1 MLREWLIGVFGET
14 DWMLLTN
21 IVRQDLLQALW
32 ETLYMTFLPTIIAFL
47 VGLPLGVLLVT
58 GEEGGIRPLPKILMK
73 ILNIVINL
81 LRSVPFLIL
90 LVVVLPVSRLIMGT
104 TVGSPAIIVP
114 LAIAAFPFIAR
125 LVETSIREV
134 DKGVVEAAQA
144 MGASPFQIV
153 WKVLIPE
160 AKPAL
165 ISNFVVALIT
175 IFGYGAMAGI
185 VGGNGIG
192 AIAINYG
199 YYRRRA
205 LVLYTMVIIL
215 IVLVQIFQTMGN
227 LIVRRSDKRI
237 R

>member
-1 MLREWLIGVFGET
+1 MFSEANVT
-14 DWMLLTN
+14 
-21 IVRQDLLQALW
+21 LLQNIIHNELLSALW
-32 ETLYMTFLPTIIAFL
+32 QTLYMTFLPTIIAFII
-47 VGLPLGVLLVT
+47 GLPLGVILVT
-58 GEEGGIRPLPKILMK
+58 GEEGGVRPLPKLVMK
-73 ILNIVINL
+73 ILNVVINL

-90 LVVVLPVSRLIMGT
+90 LVVVLPISRFIVGT

-144 MGASPFQIV
+144 MGASPMQII

-165 ISNFVVALIT
+165 ISNFMVALIT

-185 VGGNGIG
+185 VGGGGLG

-199 YYRRRA
+199 YYRTRL
-205 LVLYTMVIIL
+205 LVLYLAVIAMI
-215 IVLVQIFQTMGN
+215 IIVQILQSTGN
-227 LIVRRSDKRI
+227 VITRKSDKRI

>member
-1 MLREWLIGVFGET
+1 MFSEQNVQ
-14 DWMLLTN
+14 LLEN
-21 IVRQDLLQALW
+21 IVRQDIAGALW
-32 ETLYMTFLPTIIAFL
+32 QTLYMTFLPTIIAFL
-47 VGLPLGVLLVT
+47 IGLPLGVLLVT
-58 GEEGGIRPLPKILMK
+58 GEEGGIRPLPGLLMK
-73 ILNIVINL
+73 AINIVINL

-90 LVVVLPVSRLIMGT
+90 LVVVLPISRFIVGT

-114 LAIAAFPFIAR
+114 LAIAAFPFVAR

-134 DKGVVEAAQA
+134 DKGVIEAAQA

-153 WKVLIPE
+153 RKVLIPE

-185 VGGNGIG
+185 VGGGGIG

-199 YYRRRA
+199 YYRRRE
-205 LVLYTMVIIL
+205 LVLYVMVIIL
-215 IVLVQIFQTMGN
+215 IIMVQVFQSIGN
-227 LIVRRSDKRI
+227 VIVRRTDKRI

>member
-1 MLREWLIGVFGET
+1 MFSEANVE
-14 DWMLLTN
+14 LLQN
-21 IVRQDLLQALW
+21 IVRHDLVSALW
-32 ETLYMTFLPTIIAFL
+32 QTVYMTFLPTIIAFAI
-47 VGLPLGVLLVT
+47 GLPLGILLVT

-73 ILNIVINL
+73 VLNVVINL

-90 LVVVLPVSRLIMGT
+90 LVVVLPISRFIVGT

-144 MGASPFQIV
+144 MGASPAQIV
-153 WKVLIPE
+153 WKVLVPE

-185 VGGNGIG
+185 VGGGGIG

-205 LVLYTMVIIL
+205 LVLYIMVIIL
-215 IVLVQIFQTMGN
+215 IVLVQIFQSIGN
-227 LIVRRSDKRI
+227 HIVRKSDKRI

>member
-1 MLREWLIGVFGET
+1 MFSEANVE
-14 DWMLLTN
+14 LLSS
-21 IVRQDLLQALW
+21 IVHNELTSALW
-32 ETLYMTFLPTIIAFL
+32 QTVYMTFLPTIIAFII
-47 VGLPLGVLLVT
+47 GLPLGVILVT
-58 GEEGGIRPLPKILMK
+58 GEEGGIRPLPKIVMK
-73 ILNIVINL
+73 VLNVIINL

-90 LVVVLPVSRLIMGT
+90 LVVVLPISRFIVGT

-114 LAIAAFPFIAR
+114 LAIAAFPFVAR

-134 DKGVVEAAQA
+134 DKGVLEAAQA
-144 MGASPFQIV
+144 MGASPMQIV

-185 VGGNGIG
+185 VGGGGIG
-192 AIAINYG
+192 AIAVNYG
-199 YYRRRA
+199 YYRRKL
-205 LVLYTMVIIL
+205 LVLYLAVIVMI
-215 IVLVQIFQTMGN
+215 IMVQIFQSIGN
-227 LIVRRSDKRI
+227 VVTRKSDKRI

>member
-1 MLREWLIGVFGET
+1 ME
-14 DWMLLTN
+14 LLQN
-21 IVRQDLLQALW
+21 IIRQDLLKAIG
-32 ETLYMTFLPTIIAFL
+32 ETLYMTFLPTVIAFAI
-47 VGLPLGVLLVT
+47 GLPLGVLLVT
-58 GEEGGIRPLPKILMK
+58 GAEGGIHPLPRPLMAA
-73 ILNIVINL
+73 LNAVINL

-90 LVVVLPVSRLIMGT
+90 LVVVLPLSRFLVGT
-104 TVGSPAIIVP
+104 TVGSKAIIAP

-125 LVETSIREV
+125 LVETSVREV
-134 DKGVVEAAQA
+134 DQGVIEAAQA
-144 MGASPFQIV
+144 MGASPWQIV
-153 WKVLIPE
+153 CKVLIPE

-185 VGGNGIG
+185 IGGGGLG

-205 LVLYTMVIIL
+205 LVMYFAVALL
-215 IVLVQIFQTMGN
+215 IVLVQIFQSVGN
-227 LIVRRSDKRI
+227 TITKKSDKRI

>member
-1 MLREWLIGVFGET
+1 MFSEANVS
-14 DWMLLTN
+14 LLQS
-21 IVRQDLLQALW
+21 IVQEDLLSALW
-32 ETLYMTFLPTIIAFL
+32 QTLYMTFLPTIIAF
-47 VGLPLGVLLVT
+47 VIGLPLGILLVT
-58 GEEGGIRPLPKILMK
+58 GEEGGIRPMPKFLMK
-73 ILNIVINL
+73 TLNVIINL

-90 LVVVLPVSRLIMGT
+90 LVVVLPVSRFIIGT
-104 TVGSPAIIVP
+104 TVGTPAIIIP

-144 MGASPFQIV
+144 MGASPWQIV
-153 WKVLIPE
+153 WRVLVPE

-185 VGGNGIG
+185 VGGGGIG

-199 YYRRRA
+199 YYRRRELILYCA
-205 LVLYTMVIIL
+205 VIVLIIFVQVMQSIGDVIIRK
-215 IVLVQIFQTMGN
+215 T
-227 LIVRRSDKRI
+227 DKRS

>member
-1 MLREWLIGVFGET
+1 MFSEANVE
-14 DWMLLTN
+14 LLK
-21 IVRQDLLQALW
+21 IIISQDLLRAIG
-32 ETLYMTFLPTIIAFL
+32 ETLYMTFIPTILAFL
-47 VGLPLGVLLVT
+47 IGLPLGVLLVT
-58 GEEGGIRPLPKILMK
+58 GEQKGIRPLPVPVMSF
-73 ILNIVINL
+73 LNVMINL

-90 LVVVLPVSRLIMGT
+90 LVVVLPLSKFFVGT
-104 TVGSPAIIVP
+104 TVGSKAIIVP

-134 DKGVVEAAQA
+134 DQGVVEAAQS
-144 MGASPFQIV
+144 MGASPWQIV
-153 WKVLIPE
+153 TKVLIPE

-185 VGGNGIG
+185 LGGGGLG
-192 AIAINYG
+192 AISINYG

-205 LVLYTMVIIL
+205 LVMYFAVFLLIL
-215 IVLVQIFQTMGN
+215 LVQFFQSVGN
-227 LIVRRSDKRI
+227 VITKKTDKRI

>member
-1 MLREWLIGVFGET
+1 MFSEANVE
-14 DWMLLTN
+14 LLKS
-21 IVRQDLLQALW
+21 IVQSDLASALW
-32 ETLYMTFLPTIIAFL
+32 QTFYMTFLPTIIAF
-47 VGLPLGVLLVT
+47 VIGLPLGVLLVT
-58 GEEGGIRPLPKILMK
+58 GEEGGIRPLPALVMK
-73 ILNIVINL
+73 ILNVVINL

-90 LVVVLPVSRLIMGT
+90 LVVVLPISRFIVGT

-134 DKGVVEAAQA
+134 DKGVIEAAQA

-153 WKVLIPE
+153 MKVMIPE

-185 VGGNGIG
+185 VGGGGIG

-199 YYRRRA
+199 YYRRRE
-205 LVLYTMVIIL
+205 LVLYIMVIIL
-215 IVLVQIFQTMGN
+215 IVLVQVFQSIGN
-227 LIVRRSDKRI
+227 VVVRRSDKRI

>member
-1 MLREWLIGVFGET
+1 MFSEANVE
-14 DWMLLTN
+14 LLQN
-21 IVRQDLLQALW
+21 IIRQDLLKAIG
-32 ETLYMTFLPTIIAFL
+32 ETLYMTFLPTVIAFAI
-47 VGLPLGVLLVT
+47 GLPLGVLLVT
-58 GEEGGIRPLPKILMK
+58 GAEGGIHPLPRPLMAA
-73 ILNIVINL
+73 LNAVINL

-90 LVVVLPVSRLIMGT
+90 LVVVLPLSRFLVGT
-104 TVGSPAIIVP
+104 TVGSKAIIAP

-125 LVETSIREV
+125 LVETSVREV
-134 DKGVVEAAQA
+134 DQGVIEAAQA
-144 MGASPFQIV
+144 MGASPWQIV
-153 WKVLIPE
+153 CKVLIPE

-185 VGGNGIG
+185 IGGGGLG

-205 LVLYTMVIIL
+205 LVMYFAVALL
-215 IVLVQIFQTMGN
+215 IVLVQIFQSVGN
-227 LIVRRSDKRI
+227 TITRKSDKRI

>member
-1 MLREWLIGVFGET
+1 MFSEANVT
-14 DWMLLTN
+14 
-21 IVRQDLLQALW
+21 LLQDIVHNELLSALW
-32 ETLYMTFLPTIIAFL
+32 QTLYMTFLPTIIAFL
-47 VGLPLGVLLVT
+47 IGLPLGVILVT
-58 GEEGGIRPLPKILMK
+58 GEEGGVRPLPKLVMK
-73 ILNIVINL
+73 ILNVVINL

-90 LVVVLPVSRLIMGT
+90 LVVVLPVSRFIVGT

-144 MGASPFQIV
+144 MGASPFQII

-165 ISNFVVALIT
+165 ISNFMVALIT

-185 VGGNGIG
+185 VGGGGLG

-199 YYRRRA
+199 YYRTRL
-205 LVLYTMVIIL
+205 LVLYLAVIAMI
-215 IVLVQIFQTMGN
+215 IIVQILQSAGN
-227 LIVRRSDKRI
+227 VITRKSDKRI

>member
-1 MLREWLIGVFGET
+1 MFSEANVT
-14 DWMLLTN
+14 LLEN
-21 IVRQDLLQALW
+21 IIRQDLLKAIG
-32 ETLYMTFLPTIIAFL
+32 ETLYMTFLPTIIAFAI
-47 VGLPLGVLLVT
+47 GLPLGVLLVT
-58 GEEGGIRPLPKILMK
+58 GAEGGIHPLPKPLMAA
-73 ILNIVINL
+73 LNAVINL

-90 LVVVLPVSRLIMGT
+90 LVVVLPLSRFLVGT
-104 TVGSPAIIVP
+104 TVGSKAIIAP

-125 LVETSIREV
+125 LVETSVREV
-134 DKGVVEAAQA
+134 DQGVIEAAQA
-144 MGASPFQIV
+144 MGASPWQIV
-153 WKVLIPE
+153 CKVLIPE

-185 VGGNGIG
+185 IGGGGLG

-205 LVLYTMVIIL
+205 LVMYFAVALL
-215 IVLVQIFQTMGN
+215 IVLVQIFQSVGN
-227 LIVRRSDKRI
+227 TVTKKSDKRI

>member
-1 MLREWLIGVFGET
+1 MFSEANVT
-14 DWMLLTN
+14 LLEN
-21 IVRQDLLQALW
+21 IIRQDLLKAIG
-32 ETLYMTFLPTIIAFL
+32 ETLYMTFLPTVIAFAI
-47 VGLPLGVLLVT
+47 GLPLGVLLVT
-58 GEEGGIRPLPKILMK
+58 GAEGGIHPLPKPLMAAV
-73 ILNIVINL
+73 NAVINL

-90 LVVVLPVSRLIMGT
+90 LVVVLPLSRFLVGT
-104 TVGSPAIIVP
+104 TVGSKAIIAP

-125 LVETSIREV
+125 LVETSVREV
-134 DKGVVEAAQA
+134 DQGVIEAAQA
-144 MGASPFQIV
+144 MGASPWQIV
-153 WKVLIPE
+153 CKVLIPE

-185 VGGNGIG
+185 IGGGGLG

-205 LVLYTMVIIL
+205 LVMYFSVALL
-215 IVLVQIFQTMGN
+215 IVLVQIFQSVGN
-227 LIVRRSDKRI
+227 AITKKSDKRI